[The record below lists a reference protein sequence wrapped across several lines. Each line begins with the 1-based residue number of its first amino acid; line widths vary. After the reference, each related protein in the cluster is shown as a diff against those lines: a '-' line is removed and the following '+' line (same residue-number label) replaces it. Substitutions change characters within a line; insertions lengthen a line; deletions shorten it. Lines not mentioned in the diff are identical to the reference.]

1 MGNPIKSKLPPGLYL
16 IATPIGTARD
26 ITLRALDILSSAD
39 VLVAEDTRSLRKLME
54 IHGVAPGERPLLAY
68 HDHNG
73 DKVRPRLLAALDAG
87 QVETAILDVFNTE
100 PLPEDHAFW
109 RHPNIR
115 LTPHTSFFGDGVEG
129 RWDRLF
135 LDNIAR
141 YAAGETLIREVDPA
155 DI

>member
-1 MGNPIKSKLPPGLYL
+1 MP
-16 IATPIGTARD
+16 
-26 ITLRALDILSSAD
+26 LRLS
-39 VLVAEDTRSLRKLME
+39 
-54 IHGVAPGERPLLAY
+54 RPLKPGAILVNIARGGVV
-68 HDHNG
+68 D
-73 DKVRPRLLAALDAG
+73 DDALLAALDAG